1 MTFVGF
7 GSAIITATAGGETF
21 AMKKAKLRAKAGLV
35 GVMTGQQIDAT
46 SQLTTQEAQASA
58 DYQSYVQAQPA
69 AGSEQEMMAKVQ
81 SSFRSVSELK
91 QSVSMVTKG
100 RLPPGTQDMS
110 FIDDENG
117 WVTTVYIYSHG
128 SDKLMEAL
136 RSDYA
141 ARPLRDSGAEGESGG
156 ATTKRPTY
164 DPDKRGPSGQGPD
177 PRKRKG

>member
-1 MTFVGF
+1 
-7 GSAIITATAGGETF
+7 
-21 AMKKAKLRAKAGLV
+21 
-35 GVMTGQQIDAT
+35 
-46 SQLTTQEAQASA
+46 
-58 DYQSYVQAQPA
+58 
-69 AGSEQEMMAKVQ
+69 MMAKVQ